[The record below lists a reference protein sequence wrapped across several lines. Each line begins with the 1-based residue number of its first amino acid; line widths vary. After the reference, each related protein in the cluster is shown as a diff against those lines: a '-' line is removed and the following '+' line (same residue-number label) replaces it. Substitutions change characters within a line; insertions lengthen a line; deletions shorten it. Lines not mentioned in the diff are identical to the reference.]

1 LFPNSQAVKRSNNN
15 NRANASNPSAA
26 LQSML
31 AEGLERGGPL
41 SAAEQQQVLAQQLQP
56 KEYVRE
62 LRFAAVTDNY
72 MRQMPRR
79 WKTGDVYAPRDLSPT
94 EMDKWRQARPPE
106 TDVVDMFGFNPL
118 DNYKVRAFLSNA
130 DEKRTKKKRR
140 GEKLTKPPPPRAELR
155 AHLGIHDHHGPHQ
168 ALQRHGAAARQPA
181 QDGQGDP
188 PRHRHG
194 PAPQRALPPGDPA
207 HVPLVAAR
215 RLDPHEIAPV
225 AEQAIEGNGTG
236 WGGWWARAEAGV

>member
-1 LFPNSQAVKRSNNN
+1 MACRQWLSTAARQCQSGMAQQKHLRTFSTSAPVADIRSLFPNSQAVKRSNNN

-31 AEGLERGGPL
+31 AEGMERGGPL

-118 DNYKVRAFLSNA
+118 DNYKNFALISEFMTTMGRIKHSSDTGLRPVNQRKMAKAIRRAIGMGLHPSVHFHPEILRMSRLS
-130 DEKRTKKKRR
+130 
-140 GEKLTKPPPPRAELR
+140 L
-155 AHLGIHDHHGPHQ
+155 
-168 ALQRHGAAARQPA
+168 
-181 QDGQGDP
+181 
-188 PRHRHG
+188 
-194 PAPQRALPPGDPA
+194 
-207 HVPLVAAR
+207 
-215 RLDPHEIAPV
+215 PV
-225 AEQAIEGNGTG
+225 ASIPTKSHPSQN
-236 WGGWWARAEAGV
+236 RL